1 MAIVSKKYAQALY
14 ETSLDKDVLDLMYEE
29 FAAVDE
35 AAVPNQDKL
44 KAFDS
49 DPKNIAASRKGL
61 VETSFKGV
69 NQYLMNMLY
78 VMAENR
84 HLSILPE
91 VFKAFEGLYNQYYN
105 QDFTTVESVHELS
118 QEELDK
124 VGEALIQR
132 TGLSKLIITNV
143 INQSLIGGLRAKVG
157 TKVFDGSIQN
167 DLAQIERKFIRTK

>member
-1 MAIVSKKYAQALY
+1 MAIIAKKYAQALY
-14 ETSLDKDVLDLMYEE
+14 ETSLDKDVLDLMYDE

-35 AAVPNQDKL
+35 AVIPNQDKL

-49 DPKNIAASRKGL
+49 DPKNIAEDRNSL
-61 VETSFKGV
+61 VESAFKGI
-69 NQYLMNMLY
+69 NEYLKNMLF

-105 QDFTTVESVHELS
+105 QDFATVESVHKLS
-118 QEELDK
+118 QDELDK

-143 INQSLIGGLRAKVG
+143 INKSLIGGIRAKVG